1 MVLTQK
7 HKFKNWFRSAIF
19 RMVWEKSH
27 SRGFYRLWENNR
39 RGGFMVGIGGG
50 GGRKIGSEVLG
61 VKDDEGREKIK
72 N

>member
-50 GGRKIGSEVLG
+50 EDGK
-61 VKDDEGREKIK
+61 
-72 N
+72 

>member
-39 RGGFMVGIGGG
+39 RGGFV
-50 GGRKIGSEVLG
+50 
-61 VKDDEGREKIK
+61 VKNEGRGGIVWELRTMKDGT
-72 N
+72 